1 MLTSTEEITE
11 KEILDTFKDAGVLEV
26 FKKLSE
32 NEKKE
37 ITGKITSLTSEDKQ
51 VKMMLKYIDQLSK
64 KNDLKKTEIW

>member
-11 KEILDTFKDAGVLEV
+11 KEILDTFKDAGVLEA

-37 ITGKITSLTSEDKQ
+37 MTGKITSLTSEDKQ

-64 KNDLKKTEIW
+64 RMI

>member
-1 MLTSTEEITE
+1 LLTSTEEITE

-64 KNDLKKTEIW
+64 KNNLKKTEIW

>member
-1 MLTSTEEITE
+1 LTSTEEITE
-11 KEILDTFKDAGVLEV
+11 KEILDTFKDAGVLEA

-37 ITGKITSLTSEDKQ
+37 MTGKITSLKSAEKQ